1 MMDKYHWDGVHHPL
15 HCAEITESEFI
26 DLKIF
31 CSRNH
36 SDDSVSQSADG
47 YAGKCMDSTGVFKYI
62 DTPAEQK
69 TKRQKQK
76 SVFSGRIKKYKQNIN
91 IRNRNLLKHQFVKQK
106 NLYENQK
113 GDQYD
118 IE

>member
-1 MMDKYHWDGVHHPL
+1 MMDKNHRDGVNQPL
-15 HCAEITESEFI
+15 HCAEITKSEFI

-47 YAGKCMDSTGVFKYI
+47 YACKCMNSAGVLKYI
-62 DTPAEQK
+62 YTPAEQK

-76 SVFSGRIKKYKQNIN
+76 SVFSGRIKKNKQNVN
-91 IRNRNLLKHQFVKQK
+91 IRNRNLLEHQFVKQK
-106 NLYENQK
+106 DLYKDQK
-113 GDQYD
+113 SNQYD